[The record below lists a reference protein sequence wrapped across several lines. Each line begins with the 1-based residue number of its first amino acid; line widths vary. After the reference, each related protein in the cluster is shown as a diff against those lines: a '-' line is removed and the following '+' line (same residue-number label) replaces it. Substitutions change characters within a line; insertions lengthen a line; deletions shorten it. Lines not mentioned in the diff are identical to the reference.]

1 MENHAFPTQKGHTAA
16 TAATAAV
23 ADAADAVGALK
34 SNRTNVRIT
43 NINTAPNKQNAM
55 IMYGNIC
62 PIIYFKKGSRT
73 ST

>member
-43 NINTAPNKQNAM
+43 NINTAPNK
-55 IMYGNIC
+55 
-62 PIIYFKKGSRT
+62 
-73 ST
+73 